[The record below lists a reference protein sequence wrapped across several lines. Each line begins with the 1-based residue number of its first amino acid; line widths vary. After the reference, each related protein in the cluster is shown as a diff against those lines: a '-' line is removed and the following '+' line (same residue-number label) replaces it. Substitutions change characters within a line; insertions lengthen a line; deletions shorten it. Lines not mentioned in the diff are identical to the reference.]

1 MNRTIE
7 TPRLELRPWTT
18 EDLEGARSIYAAPAV
33 TRWLPPVTVVGPSDG
48 LETLLATWV
57 AADSTSAGCLGHWA
71 VHLRSSPEVVGG
83 LSLQPA
89 PHASGSVAIAWAL
102 APSAWGNGYATE
114 AADAL
119 VRWAMHEG
127 GVQEVFAIVQPGNAR
142 ALGTA
147 ARIGME
153 WVIDLDQPTGEPYR
167 VYRIRHGD
175 LDWED

>member
-7 TPRLELRPWTT
+7 TQRLELRPWTT
-18 EDLEGARSIYAAPAV
+18 EDLQGARSIYAAPAV
-33 TRWLPPVTVVGPSDG
+33 TRWLPPAAVVGPSAG

-57 AADSTSAGCLGHWA
+57 AADRASAGCLGHWA

-83 LSLQPA
+83 LSLQSA
-89 PHASGSVAIAWAL
+89 PHASESVAITWAL
-102 APSAWGNGYATE
+102 TPGAWGNGYATE

-127 GVQEVFAIVQPGNAR
+127 GVQEVFAILQPGNTR
-142 ALGTA
+142 AIGTA
-147 ARIGME
+147 VRIGME
-153 WVIDLDQPTGEPYR
+153 WVIDLERPTGEPYR